1 MLFPRCMGQVLS
13 GVERERVNMATKVG
27 FVLTRMQ
34 KTPVGG
40 YKVVYQYANYLA
52 VCGYDVTIYYESS
65 DVGESFTRLPR
76 MAKRMVAKQWVKEG
90 PMWFPLSK
98 SVKQKAI
105 FGIDD
110 KQIDDGDAIVATA
123 VRTAQGVAS
132 LSSTKGCKLY
142 LIQDYEVWGDY
153 SEEAVKATYALGMTN
168 MVISEWLGDIV
179 REACGTQ
186 PILMPDGIDHSIF
199 CPDDAIAREEHT
211 VALLYS
217 ENPWKGCKD
226 AIAALRLAK
235 QQIPDLRVE
244 LFGGPARPEGLPE
257 WFAYTQN
264 ASQEQLHVIYNR
276 SSVVLCASV
285 DEGFGLTGLEGMS
298 CGCALVS
305 TAYPGVYV
313 YADESCALLSKQQD
327 PEALAENLVRM
338 LTDDELRAR
347 YSSAALERASE
358 YDLEKSCE
366 KFKRVVDG
374 KEV

>member
-1 MLFPRCMGQVLS
+1 M
-13 GVERERVNMATKVG
+13 TIKVG

-52 VCGYDVTIYYESS
+52 ACGYDVTIYYESS
-65 DVGESFTRLPR
+65 NVGESFTKLPR
-76 MAKRMVAKQWVKEG
+76 VAKRMVAKQWVKEG
-90 PMWFPLSK
+90 PVWFPLSK
-98 SVKQKAI
+98 LVKQKAI

-110 KQIDDGDAIVATA
+110 KQIEDGDAIVATA
-123 VRTAQGVAS
+123 IRTAEGVAA
-132 LSSTKGCKLY
+132 LLPAKGRKLY
-142 LIQDYEVWGDY
+142 LIQDYEAWGDF
-153 SEEAVKATYALGMTN
+153 SEEDVKASYALGMKN

-179 REACGTQ
+179 HDACGEK
-186 PILMPDGIDHSIF
+186 PILMPDGIDHAIF
-199 CPDDAIAREEHT
+199 CPDDGITREGHT

-226 AIAALRLAK
+226 AIAALKLAK
-235 QQIPDLRVE
+235 QRIPDLHVE
-244 LFGGPARPEGLPE
+244 AFGGPERPDDLPE

-264 ASQEQLHVIYNR
+264 ATQEQLHEIYNK
-276 SSVVLCASV
+276 SSVILCASV

-327 PEALAENLVRM
+327 PEALAENLARV
-338 LTDDELRAR
+338 LTDDALCER
-347 YSSAALERASE
+347 YAAAALERAAE
-358 YDLEKSCE
+358 FDLEKSCE
-366 KFKRVVDG
+366 KFRRVVDG
-374 KEV
+374 RDA